1 MLTNV
6 TCISVPEERDEVFIG
21 IIRVSYCLRGRLPR
35 GVSEIL

>member
-6 TCISVPEERDEVFIG
+6 MCISVPEERDEVFLDIIG
-21 IIRVSYCLRGRLPR
+21 VSYCLCGRLPR